1 MAATLSVP
9 ESMAEKVKELLQA
22 EGISLEVV
30 SGGDATLEVLESAER
45 RQCAPSTLYSGG
57 WISCAVAWGL
67 AQKLG
72 VERGSFGRLLDSL
85 DIKIREC
92 QLGCF

>member
-9 ESMAEKVKELLQA
+9 ESMAERVRDFVRA
-22 EGISLEVV
+22 EGIPLEVV
-30 SGGDATLEVLESAER
+30 SGRSATVEVAESAER
-45 RQCAPSTLYSGG
+45 RPCVAGTLYAGG
-57 WISCAVAWGL
+57 WISCAVAWST
-67 AQKLG
+67 ARELG
-72 VERGSFGRLLDSL
+72 VERASFGRLLDAL

>member
-1 MAATLSVP
+1 MSVP
-9 ESMAEKVKELLQA
+9 QGMLERVRDFVRA

-30 SGGDATLEVLESAER
+30 SSGEAAVEVAESAER
-45 RQCAPSTLYSGG
+45 RPCDVRTLYAGG
-57 WISCAVAWGL
+57 WISCAVAWGV
-67 AQKLG
+67 AKKLG
-72 VERGSFGRLLDSL
+72 VERASFGRLLNAL